1 MKARLSHVSVMSSTN
16 MLKQIKARREVSM
29 FASQPQAN
37 GTNDQ
42 IIWRVLIQPWRLRL
56 SSKFP
61 TFGASLVN
69 DNGERCLIFNMQNGG
84 NATANPQRTF
94 PSSCAAASPAAADS
108 AWRPCHLAFYCHWPA
123 IQAGNTQTQ
132 LLTGRVHPHS
142 SRQERP
148 PCRFFCSLLATN
160 FQMTQRFMDLYGDS
174 FASELHWAMFP

>member
-1 MKARLSHVSVMSSTN
+1 MYQSCLPRTWPEINTL
-16 MLKQIKARREVSM
+16 IKARREVSM

-42 IIWRVLIQPWRLRL
+42 IIQRVLIQPWRLRL
-56 SSKFP
+56 SSRFP

-94 PSSCAAASPAAADS
+94 PSSCAAAAYAAADS
-108 AWRPCHLAFYCHWPA
+108 AWRPCHLASLLPLASHPGWKHTNPA
-123 IQAGNTQTQ
+123 THGPSASSLIS
-132 LLTGRVHPHS
+132 TGTS
-142 SRQERP
+142 SLHI
-148 PCRFFCSLLATN
+148 FFSLLATN

-174 FASELHWAMFP
+174 FDSELH